1 MTNLDYIKK
10 KSEELRAHGISNGK
24 NEIIWFLE
32 HAALINK
39 NTLYAGNL
47 QLITKKN
54 KAVIDS
60 FVNKRKGFIPFQYI
74 INSCDFYG
82 KDFVIDKRAL
92 IPRPETE
99 TIIHYLKKKERFN
112 SVLEIG
118 TGAGILSCIISL
130 EKIGKHIIATDISQ
144 EALDLAKENINLYK
158 INNIELKKHN
168 ILQDTLKTQFDLII
182 SNPPYVSLQD
192 YNKLSSEIKNY
203 EPRQALTDNDDGLVF
218 YRRFAQI
225 IKYIL
230 KPKGSFYCEI
240 GKSNTCNE
248 IEKIFKKNNYTIN
261 WIFDLNK
268 APRYFELVCT

>member
-1 MTNLDYIKK
+1 MITLNYIKK
-10 KSEELRAHGISNGK
+10 KAEELKEHGISNGK

-32 HAALINK
+32 HTNIINK
-39 NTLYAGNL
+39 NTLYSWNL
-47 QLITKKN
+47 HPITQKTKV
-54 KAVIDS
+54 VIDN
-60 FVNKRKGFIPFQYI
+60 FVNKRNCFIPFQYI

-82 KDFVIDKRAL
+82 KEFTIDKRAL

-99 TIIHYLKKKERFN
+99 TIIHYLKKKESFN
-112 SVLEIG
+112 NVLEIG
-118 TGAGILSCIISL
+118 TGSGILSCILSL
-130 EKIGKHIIATDISQ
+130 EKIGKQILATDISQ
-144 EALDLAKENINLYK
+144 EALDLAKENINSYK

-248 IEKIFKKNNYTIN
+248 IENIFKKNNYTIN
-261 WIFDLNK
+261 WMFDLNK

>member
-1 MTNLDYIKK
+1 MISLDYIKK
-10 KSEELRAHGISNGK
+10 KSEELKVHGISNGK

-32 HAALINK
+32 HTNIINK
-39 NTLYAGNL
+39 NTLYAGNTKR
-47 QLITKKN
+47 ITKKT
-54 KAVIDS
+54 KGAIDS
-60 FVNKRKGFIPFQYI
+60 FVNKRKHFIPFQYI

-82 KDFVIDKRAL
+82 KEFTIDKRAL

-99 TIIHYLKKKERFN
+99 TIVHYLKKKEQFN

-118 TGAGILSCIISL
+118 TGAGILSCILSL
-130 EKIGKHIIATDISQ
+130 EKIGKHIIATDVSQ
-144 EALDLAKENINLYK
+144 EALDLAKENIISYK
-158 INNIELKKHN
+158 IENIELKKHN
-168 ILQDTLKTQFDLII
+168 ILHNTFKTQFDLII

-192 YNKLSSEIKNY
+192 YNNLSTEIKNY
-203 EPRQALTDNDDGLVF
+203 EPRQALTDNADGLSF

-240 GKSNTCNE
+240 GKRNTCNE
-248 IEKIFKKNNYTIN
+248 IEHIFRKNNYTIN